1 MFTTS
6 FNDNADADI
15 YINTGAV
22 TVHETC
28 PEGWFGTPT
37 SSTSLNTNVRID
49 LGATFSGTAKSF
61 SLGELPD
68 NPSRCSYEYCQ
79 GGSYTYLTE
88 QKDNRDN
95 PAKLCV
101 PCPPGRFSSEGDKI
115 SANNIPVGVCGLE
128 CAAGKYKSGTTCL
141 DCTSGKFS
149 DGTTIG
155 ITTCKSCPKGKHN
168 KDVIGDESLVCSV
181 CEAGRYNV
189 FIGATTCTDC
199 PDAHL
204 QKSQCLN
211 CGSGK
216 YSAAASPACTS
227 CTAGKYLFD
236 SMAGN
241 EPSACSTCGPGTY
254 SLISAAEC
262 KACPAGTYLVHDAT
276 LPINHDNVNDCIVCP
291 RGKYLPDD
299 GQTADEH
306 DEEADCVS
314 CVPGKYIADNGYT
327 ASAHDFAEDCLS
339 CGGGTYSNLGVNDDG
354 DGVEGSWGC
363 TPCGTGQ
370 LAPAGSDR
378 CSTCPAGFEC
388 DSGASPVACD
398 KGKFSSGD
406 SQCQTCPVGHKC
418 PGGTD
423 KIACPA
429 GSYQGLTSS
438 EKCIG
443 CEKGKFQGE
452 DKQPSCLSCPE
463 GYFCPELSSRK
474 FYCGSPALFC
484 GANVD
489 LPTAAP
495 EGSYT
500 TPATYEDDK
509 KRTSEKQCEVGNFCV
524 GGEKTKCK
532 EGSAASSAGSTF
544 CESCAGGKFAE
555 VQGQSSC
562 NDCTPGTYS
571 NVASTACT
579 QCSPGTVS
587 SEDKDFCLNCEAGKY
602 SNDDNTVCV
611 QCPIGHWS
619 GIASSG
625 CEKCG
630 PGTVANAANDY
641 CDNCIAGKYNNT
653 ENTECLDCG
662 LGNWS
667 GIAAFSCTQCEA
679 SKYAAEKGT
688 KLCDPCPDYQ
698 ESDKGAYKCRCQP
711 GFVNS
716 TDNYGKLICECPA
729 GKRLSNGVCVLCP
742 TGTWKK
748 EVGNA
753 NSCSGCDQT
762 AVRESFSTY
771 AHLELAK
778 DKTMKEI
785 DLPSHFLPNN
795 KTACSCDRQ
804 YYFKPGDKNDDDDG
818 DGNSDYYVGNC
829 TRCPVDITTCEEP
842 GLKIETLPL
851 VLGYW
856 RSSGDSDNIVKCYT
870 ESACVHTNV
879 TIMFTNGSNVNDQ
892 CNAGH
897 HGPICNICDEDYAKS
912 ITGRC
917 DICVNGKEVP
927 IEMYYLGGAGAF
939 VMLVISVLTV
949 RRMMDTKNSA
959 AEELTKMR
967 NDKKNWF
974 KKTRTTIK
982 IFTSFYQVTSQFED
996 TLSVRFPENFE
1007 NFARAIKGFITLDF
1021 IKIAKVGCIMEVN
1034 FYHKLVFMTLGPLAV
1049 SLALTLIAF
1058 VLTLFAKTGEIRF
1071 KIIENMSATLLSITY
1086 IVFASVSTTVLDTF
1100 NCKTYGDDPTEYMVS
1115 DQSLSCDTK
1124 EHKTFQFYAGGM
1136 IFVYPVGIPLLYFGL
1151 LWKDRKE
1158 LSVKAER
1165 EKNAALLKTGFLWDE
1180 YIDKYW
1186 WLEVFDCVRRL
1197 SQTGLLIFI
1206 FRGKASQVV
1215 VAMIISAI
1223 SVALYIN
1230 WKPFVKH
1237 TDNQLAIISQAA
1249 IFFTLFAALLTKVEI
1264 DKRDNYDMEMFGYLL
1279 IAVNVLVIFLFICQG
1294 LVQPWKIF
1302 VKKVSRTH
1310 IHGGYLRGL
1319 PSKPAWEDFWD
1330 YFDLLIESNS
1340 DDAGWDEMKPRDW
1353 HMGKKQGKKWLKS
1366 TNAEG
1371 FWRCSSGNGPIDQ
1384 LRVTFPLEAEYAD
1397 VVKHALRDEAMPKY
1411 SFKSEIV
1418 MTKNAFKPNSDSS
1431 VDEYFLTKT
1440 PMFWW
1445 NRDFMTRRYVKKN
1458 EYSFDVIRKSLTPDQ
1473 EQRYGLPSKLA
1484 TRGEITLDGLRIE
1497 SLSGGE
1503 RCKVTRLMHVD
1514 FSEDFLGEDMTQRL
1528 LGPRWLRSFVDEYS
1542 LLSKDRDGS
1551 MSTVA
1556 SEASSIT
1563 NRITKIFDV
1572 VKRKTM
1578 GGVLGGGAHSIDIEM
1593 TDRNSSFNFADNPM
1607 AKSKKHARTLMPT
1620 VGENVNYDM
1629 KSFMEDDSTKE
1640 SRRHNRRKRLV
1651 DNRITTAK
1659 KLLQKKAAPK
1669 AKGKDMLRS
1678 ESSMPAK
1685 GKGEKPGEW
1694 HNLVDPTTGDYY
1706 YENEVT
1712 GETQWDLPEG
1722 IEEVMATVI
1731 SVYMVSEED
1740 LGGGDWGQLVSDLRE
1755 EFEEFGNVDSLIVPK
1770 KGEEGEGYAYCKY
1783 KYCWDAMKAKEK
1795 MIEKEYAVNFK
1806 GDEWYGSQVL
1816 KEKKQRTSLKKANSK
1831 LRSSF
1836 SENDKVWI
1844 EHKCKTGENA
1854 GLSFFHQP
1862 STGETIWE
1870 RPEGEIKVGED
1881 YE

>member
-1 MFTTS
+1 M
-6 FNDNADADI
+6 
-15 YINTGAV
+15 
-22 TVHETC
+22 
-28 PEGWFGTPT
+28 
-37 SSTSLNTNVRID
+37 
-49 LGATFSGTAKSF
+49 
-61 SLGELPD
+61 
-68 NPSRCSYEYCQ
+68 
-79 GGSYTYLTE
+79 
-88 QKDNRDN
+88 
-95 PAKLCV
+95 
-101 PCPPGRFSSEGDKI
+101 
-115 SANNIPVGVCGLE
+115 
-128 CAAGKYKSGTTCL
+128 
-141 DCTSGKFS
+141 
-149 DGTTIG
+149 
-155 ITTCKSCPKGKHN
+155 
-168 KDVIGDESLVCSV
+168 
-181 CEAGRYNV
+181 
-189 FIGATTCTDC
+189 
-199 PDAHL
+199 
-204 QKSQCLN
+204 
-211 CGSGK
+211 
-216 YSAAASPACTS
+216 
-227 CTAGKYLFD
+227 
-236 SMAGN
+236 
-241 EPSACSTCGPGTY
+241 
-254 SLISAAEC
+254 
-262 KACPAGTYLVHDAT
+262 
-276 LPINHDNVNDCIVCP
+276 
-291 RGKYLPDD
+291 
-299 GQTADEH
+299 
-306 DEEADCVS
+306 
-314 CVPGKYIADNGYT
+314 
-327 ASAHDFAEDCLS
+327 
-339 CGGGTYSNLGVNDDG
+339 
-354 DGVEGSWGC
+354 
-363 TPCGTGQ
+363 
-370 LAPAGSDR
+370 LA
-378 CSTCPAGFEC
+378 
-388 DSGASPVACD
+388 
-398 KGKFSSGD
+398 
-406 SQCQTCPVGHKC
+406 
-418 PGGTD
+418 
-423 KIACPA
+423 
-429 GSYQGLTSS
+429 
-438 EKCIG
+438 
-443 CEKGKFQGE
+443 
-452 DKQPSCLSCPE
+452 
-463 GYFCPELSSRK
+463 
-474 FYCGSPALFC
+474 
-484 GANVD
+484 
-489 LPTAAP
+489 
-495 EGSYT
+495 
-500 TPATYEDDK
+500 
-509 KRTSEKQCEVGNFCV
+509 
-524 GGEKTKCK
+524 
-532 EGSAASSAGSTF
+532 
-544 CESCAGGKFAE
+544 
-555 VQGQSSC
+555 
-562 NDCTPGTYS
+562 
-571 NVASTACT
+571 
-579 QCSPGTVS
+579 
-587 SEDKDFCLNCEAGKY
+587 
-602 SNDDNTVCV
+602 
-611 QCPIGHWS
+611 
-619 GIASSG
+619 
-625 CEKCG
+625 
-630 PGTVANAANDY
+630 
-641 CDNCIAGKYNNT
+641 
-653 ENTECLDCG
+653 
-662 LGNWS
+662 
-667 GIAAFSCTQCEA
+667 
-679 SKYAAEKGT
+679 
-688 KLCDPCPDYQ
+688 
-698 ESDKGAYKCRCQP
+698 
-711 GFVNS
+711 
-716 TDNYGKLICECPA
+716 
-729 GKRLSNGVCVLCP
+729 
-742 TGTWKK
+742 
-748 EVGNA
+748 
-753 NSCSGCDQT
+753 
-762 AVRESFSTY
+762 
-771 AHLELAK
+771 
-778 DKTMKEI
+778 
-785 DLPSHFLPNN
+785 
-795 KTACSCDRQ
+795 
-804 YYFKPGDKNDDDDG
+804 
-818 DGNSDYYVGNC
+818 
-829 TRCPVDITTCEEP
+829 
-842 GLKIETLPL
+842 
-851 VLGYW
+851 
-856 RSSGDSDNIVKCYT
+856 
-870 ESACVHTNV
+870 
-879 TIMFTNGSNVNDQ
+879 
-892 CNAGH
+892 
-897 HGPICNICDEDYAKS
+897 
-912 ITGRC
+912 
-917 DICVNGKEVP
+917 
-927 IEMYYLGGAGAF
+927 
-939 VMLVISVLTV
+939 
-949 RRMMDTKNSA
+949 
-959 AEELTKMR
+959 
-967 NDKKNWF
+967 
-974 KKTRTTIK
+974 
-982 IFTSFYQVTSQFED
+982 
-996 TLSVRFPENFE
+996 
-1007 NFARAIKGFITLDF
+1007 
-1021 IKIAKVGCIMEVN
+1021 
-1034 FYHKLVFMTLGPLAV
+1034 
-1049 SLALTLIAF
+1049 SLA
-1058 VLTLFAKTGEIRF
+1058 
-1071 KIIENMSATLLSITY
+1071 
-1086 IVFASVSTTVLDTF
+1086 VFASVSTTVLDTF

-1563 NRITKIFDV
+1563 NRMTKIFDV

-1712 GETQWDLPEG
+1712 GETQWNLPEG